1 MHNDVPSAFYRSSGK
16 FRAYEKKLFGNLWC
30 FQFLTRFLH
39 YYHMYNHMVRL
50 EAIQNV
56 SNLSTHWSNGVICPH
71 IESKKLFFALSSQN
85 GPIFSWSVN
94 LKMTAKIVQNC
105 YIDKYK
111 KEFLSNM
118 GWPIKNCS
126 SLLTIQVNVLKSFA
140 SASYEPCHGKY
151 HQHLGQ
157 L

>member
-1 MHNDVPSAFYRSSGK
+1 MSLIYPVMIK
-16 FRAYEKKLFGNLWC
+16 WC
-30 FQFLTRFLH
+30 
-39 YYHMYNHMVRL
+39 
-50 EAIQNV
+50 
-56 SNLSTHWSNGVICPH
+56 H

-118 GWPIKNCS
+118 G
-126 SLLTIQVNVLKSFA
+126 
-140 SASYEPCHGKY
+140 
-151 HQHLGQ
+151 
-157 L
+157 